1 MWLLLFVMPGG
12 FLLAPLLYL
21 AARTWMRHV
30 HPELQPVL
38 QRLSAPADH
47 PHEAAAEA
55 LVSDRASRAPA

>member
-30 HPELQPVL
+30 QPELQ
-38 QRLSAPADH
+38 RMSAPADH